1 MNRHWWVLPAICAF
15 LLVVCGMGCLVWPAK
30 FLNLLPQTLGAC
42 FALAGAIQLIF
53 VFFHRHSP
61 TLPHFVWLSGLV
73 TAITGGV
80 FLFNAHVSLLF
91 LGIFCGIWAIT
102 WGVLR
107 SVAAMK
113 KKRLGLSW
121 KTPLTGSI
129 IYIAM
134 GAAHIYATL
143 PPQKR
148 YHLYCHGCSTFIFSF
163 VGASS
168 DCQNHGRFVYSFWNR
183 FAIWVVYHQKFCQK
197 TFFASVTKQKPDY
210 GKLHK

>member
-42 FALAGAIQLIF
+42 FALAGAIQIIF

-134 GAAHIYATL
+134 GAALLFSPLWGPLQIAKTMGVLFILSGTGLLYGWYITRNFVKKLFL
-143 PPQKR
+143 PP
-148 YHLYCHGCSTFIFSF
+148 S
-163 VGASS
+163 
-168 DCQNHGRFVYSFWNR
+168 QNKNQTT
-183 FAIWVVYHQKFCQK
+183 ANCTNK
-197 TFFASVTKQKPDY
+197 TK
-210 GKLHK
+210 